1 MKKNRIILLVVL
13 ILAIIAAILIIGQT
27 SDTLNDDI
35 SEFAVADT
43 ASVTKIF
50 MADKN
55 NNMVTLN
62 RIPSGAWLV
71 NDTFPASQPNM
82 DMLLGTLHNLAIQGP
97 VPQAA
102 RNNVIRDM
110 AVISVKVEVYQKKYR
125 IDLFDA
131 IQWFPHEKLV
141 KVFYVGGATQSNRGT
156 YMLMEGASTPY
167 VTYLPNFS
175 GFVSPRFQPI
185 PKYWRSYNIFRKPM
199 SEIAS
204 VQVELPGKPHES
216 YIIENNNNESVRLLT
231 YPEKTA
237 IDGFDTLA
245 VLNFLTGFRN
255 LNYEAL
261 LNDSKGINIDSIK
274 ASTPFLVL
282 TLTDTAGNAKTIKTY
297 HKPGHGL
304 TDMNG
309 EIIPYDLDRLYA
321 TINDDKDFVLIQY
334 FAFDRV
340 LRPRSFFNKNFM
352 VQE

>member
-1 MKKNRIILLVVL
+1 MKKNRVILLVVL
-13 ILAIIAAILIIGQT
+13 VLAIIAVILIISQT
-27 SDTLNDDI
+27 KDTLN
-35 SEFAVADT
+35 SEVSDFAIADT

-55 NNMVTLN
+55 NNTVTLN
-62 RIPSGAWLV
+62 RTSSGLWLV
-71 NDTFPASQPNM
+71 NDTFPASKPNI

-110 AVISVKVEVYQKKYR
+110 AVISVKVEVYEQRYR

-131 IQWFPHEKLV
+131 IQWFPHQKLTR
-141 KVFYVGGATQSNRGT
+141 VFYVGGATQSNRGT

-167 VTYLPNFS
+167 VTYLPNFR

-199 SEIAS
+199 ADIAS
-204 VQVELPGKPHES
+204 VKVEFPSKPNES
-216 YIIENNNNESVRLLT
+216 YIIENNHNESVTLLT
-231 YPEKTA
+231 YPEQQA
-237 IDGFDTLA
+237 LDGFDTLA

-261 LNDSKGINIDSIK
+261 LNDSEGSNIDSIT
-274 ASTPFLVL
+274 ASTPFMIL
-282 TLTDTAGNAKTIKTY
+282 TLTDTSGVSKTMKAY
-297 HKPGHGL
+297 HKPGPGI

-309 EIIPYDLDRLYA
+309 DIIPYDLDRLYA
-321 TINDDKDFVLIQY
+321 TIHGDKDFVLIQY

-340 LRPRSFFNKNFM
+340 LRPRSFFDKDFM
-352 VQE
+352 KQN